1 MHHALASCGTG
12 GLRIG
17 LRRRVRLGPAV
28 PARRQIE
35 SRRPIVLVGIVALG
49 IASVTAID
57 KFDERPCRQD
67 PAIVAT
73 KTIPNPSYDPTVP
86 EGAKLA
92 RFVYEECDGYVRSK
106 RLGVTV
112 E

>member
-1 MHHALASCGTG
+1 
-12 GLRIG
+12 
-17 LRRRVRLGPAV
+17 
-28 PARRQIE
+28 
-35 SRRPIVLVGIVALG
+35 
-49 IASVTAID
+49 VTAID
-57 KFDERPCRQD
+57 KFDERSCRQD

-73 KTIPNPSYDPTVP
+73 KTIPNPSYDPTLRGDYP
-86 EGAKLA
+86 KLR